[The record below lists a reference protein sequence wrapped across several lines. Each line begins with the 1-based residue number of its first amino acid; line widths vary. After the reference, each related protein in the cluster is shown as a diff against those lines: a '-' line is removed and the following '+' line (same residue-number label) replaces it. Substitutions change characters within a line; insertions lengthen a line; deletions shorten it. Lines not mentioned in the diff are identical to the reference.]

1 MDQSPRKPKRFYHW
15 NRELHLYLGLI
26 VSPFLLIFAVSTIL
40 LNHGMKPSP
49 VENKTT
55 VPIELKEGLEG
66 EALVADVLDQLNF
79 TGEVFGR
86 GKFRNGKTTIN
97 ISKPGNVK
105 FVTVDIEKKEVLIAN
120 RSFGFID
127 TLGTF
132 TLTQVLTSTPHGSS
146 LKRGDRLRTER
157 SISRYFSRYRES
169 ICGLFSELNG
179 KPVSSRS
186 VLALS
191 PLLQSFTHS
200 LPNEDEFCRN

>member
-127 TLGTF
+127 TLRYLHLNPGPHKHPTWIFSKAWGSVADGTVYIALF
-132 TLTQVLTSTPHGSS
+132 LTLSGIYMWTVLRAERKAGLVALGS
-146 LKRGDRLRTER
+146 GA
-157 SISRYFSRYRES
+157 
-169 ICGLFSELNG
+169 
-179 KPVSSRS
+179 
-186 VLALS
+186 LAFVAIFYALIA
-191 PLLQSFTHS
+191 
-200 LPNEDEFCRN
+200 